1 MPLHFLHYFV
11 LAESSHAILF
21 CKKAALKNPTKFTE
35 KHMCQNFAWSSGI
48 YLEFCF
54 LSFT

>member
-1 MPLHFLHYFV
+1 MALRFLYYFV
-11 LAESSHAILF
+11 LAESSHATLF